1 MAKSASSMSK
11 PIVVLM
17 LLGMFIAIF
26 FGIFVAYFGSAV
38 GDSLGLLVALPMAMV
53 IGFLFLF
60 DRYSLLLLIMLSRA
74 SLDVLLDNTRFGSF
88 GLGAVL
94 NALVIFMAII
104 AIIQHPIPARKV
116 FCQTWLSFL
125 LIALMSIFFAPE
137 KLTALKYFLVLL
149 SFASTFV
156 LAIVL
161 IKSEEDYG
169 RWIKAV
175 LLSSV
180 IPVIYGF
187 IDLANGGYNGQ
198 ESEGLRISSTFSH
211 PNVFAFYLVLMIS
224 LSFYCYKTKAA
235 YISVFIRRTL
245 PIYIFILLAL
255 LVLTKTRT
263 AWVSCA
269 AFFTMYALI
278 YERKYLLYILL
289 APILAF
295 MIPEVRDRL
304 LDLGQGNQVINYS
317 KLNSYAWRK
326 LIWHDGLSFMSRSH
340 YFFGY
345 GLEAFKERSV
355 DFFTMS
361 GGKKMDAHSVYVQL
375 FFETGIFGLVTY
387 IWLHIKTATLLAP
400 FYKKNK
406 LMIFTMIM
414 LLLEFA
420 FEAYADNM
428 LSYLSYIWYMWFVL
442 GAVYAVN
449 TLKPIESPAE
459 AKT

>member
-11 PIVVLM
+11 STMIFVALA
-17 LLGMFIAIF
+17 LLIAAI
-26 FGIFVAYFGSAV
+26 FGIFVALFGSV
-38 GDSLGLLVALPMAMV
+38 IGDHIGLILALPAAMI
-53 IGFLFLF
+53 IGLLFLF
-60 DRYSLLLLIMLSRA
+60 DRYLLLFLIILSRA
-74 SLDVLLDNTRFGSF
+74 SLDVLLDNTRFGNF

-94 NALVIFMAII
+94 NALVILMAII
-104 AIIQHPIPARKV
+104 AIIEHPIPARKI
-116 FCQTWLSFL
+116 FRQTWLLFL
-125 LIALMSIFFAPE
+125 LIAFLSIFWAPE
-137 KLTALKYFLVLL
+137 KLIAIKSFLVLL
-149 SFASTFV
+149 SFASIFV

-161 IKSEEDYG
+161 IQSENDYG
-169 RWIKAV
+169 RWVKAIF
-175 LLSSV
+175 LSSI

-187 IDLANGGYNGQ
+187 IDLASGGYRGQ

-224 LSFYCYKTKAA
+224 LSFYCYKTKAP

-263 AWVSCA
+263 AWASCA
-269 AFFTMYALI
+269 AFFTMYALL
-278 YERKYLLYILL
+278 YERKYLLYLLL
-289 APILAF
+289 APVVAF

-304 LDLGQGNQVINYS
+304 LDLGQGNEVINYS

-326 LIWHDGLSFMSRSH
+326 LIWHDGLNFMTPSH
-340 YFFGY
+340 YFLGY
-345 GLEAFKERSV
+345 GLEAFKELSP
-355 DFFTMS
+355 DFFTMP
-361 GGKKMDAHSVYVQL
+361 DRVNHPAHSVFVQL
-375 FFETGIFGLVTY
+375 FFETGALGLATF
-387 IWLHIKTATLLAP
+387 IWIHFKTVKLLIP

-449 TLKPIESPAE
+449 TLKSIELMTE
-459 AKT
+459 EKT

>member
-1 MAKSASSMSK
+1 LAKSASSMSK
-11 PIVVLM
+11 SIIVLM
-17 LLGMFIAIF
+17 LLGILIAIF
-26 FGIFVAYFGSAV
+26 FGIFVAFFGSVV
-38 GDSLGLLVALPMAMV
+38 GNSLGLLVALPAAMV
-53 IGFLFLF
+53 IGLLFIF
-60 DRYSLLLLIMLSRA
+60 DRYLLLLLIILSRA

-88 GLGAVL
+88 GLGALL
-94 NALVIFMAII
+94 NALVIFMAVI
-104 AIIQHPIPARKV
+104 AVIEHPIPARKV
-116 FCQTWLSFL
+116 FRQTWLLFL
-125 LIALMSIFFAPE
+125 LIAFLSVFFAPE
-137 KLTALKYFLVLL
+137 KLIALKYFLVLL

-161 IKSEEDYG
+161 INSEEDYG
-169 RWIKAV
+169 RWIKAI
-175 LLSSV
+175 LLSSI
-180 IPVIYGF
+180 IPVLYGF
-187 IDLANGGYNGQ
+187 IDLATGGYNGQ
-198 ESEGLRISSTFSH
+198 QSEGLRISSTFSH

-224 LSFYCYKTKAA
+224 LSFYCYKAKASF
-235 YISVFIRRTL
+235 IPVFIRRTL

-269 AFFTMYALI
+269 AFFTMYAFF

-289 APILAF
+289 APVVAF

-326 LIWHDGLSFMSRSH
+326 LIWHDGLNFMSPDH

-345 GLEAFKERSV
+345 GLEAFKERSI

-361 GGKKMDAHSVYVQL
+361 GGNKMDAHSVYVQL
-375 FFETGIFGLVTY
+375 FFETGVFGLAAY
-387 IWLHIKTATLLAP
+387 IWLHIKMASLLIP

-449 TLKPIESPAE
+449 ALKPIVSPVE
-459 AKT
+459 EKM